1 MILLDTNALI
11 WLVHDSPRLGRISRE
26 LIGDSKLVHYSS
38 VSVTEISIKH
48 MLGKMPLPGGAG
60 FPDIFNRSGLT
71 ELPLRTE
78 HAAAL
83 LDFGTLVR
91 HDPFDRI
98 LLAQAKQERLTL
110 LTSDSTLLALDEDW
124 IVDAQL

>member
-1 MILLDTNALI
+1 MLLDTNVLI
-11 WLVHDSPRLGRISRE
+11 WLVHDSPRLGPVSRD
-26 LIGDSKLVHYSS
+26 LIDDNRRVHYSS

-48 MLGKMPLPGGAG
+48 MLGKMPLPGGAR
-60 FPDIFNRSGLT
+60 FPEIFSKSGLT
-71 ELPLRTE
+71 ELPLRTD

-91 HDPFDRI
+91 HDPFDRM

-124 IVDAQL
+124 IVDAQI